1 MQASQAE
8 VVSKSRVKSHF
19 SIPFDVRSSILLF
32 HSFIQHCFSPKEE
45 GRRERERGE
54 HLSLFQ
60 SHSIL
65 LTSYEESRRR
75 RRRTSRFTSE
85 KKDVDHREEGEG
97 GRAGGRQAGKKNDF
111 DTEWR
116 RRAAIQSRRKPS
128 ARQMRWCSVAAAA
141 AADGQREARPECDA
155 VH

>member
-19 SIPFDVRSSILLF
+19 SVPFDVRSSILLF

-65 LTSYEESRRR
+65 LTSYEERRR
-75 RRRTSRFTSE
+75 RSRMRTDEQIHFRE
-85 KKDVDHREEGEG
+85 EGGLLDHREEGRR
-97 GRAGGRQAGKKNDF
+97 GRAGGRLGGRQA
-111 DTEWR
+111 R
-116 RRAAIQSRRKPS
+116 RMILTPS
-128 ARQMRWCSVAAAA
+128 GDV
-141 AADGQREARPECDA
+141 ARPFRVGGNHQPA
-155 VH
+155 R

>member
-1 MQASQAE
+1 MQASQAK

-19 SIPFDVRSSILLF
+19 SIPLDVRSSILLF

-45 GRRERERGE
+45 GRRERKRGK

-65 LTSYEESRRR
+65 LTSYEESRG

-128 ARQMRWCSVAAAA
+128 ARQMRWCSVVA
-141 AADGQREARPECDA
+141 AADGRTEAGGQ
-155 VH
+155 